1 MYSTAT
7 LFRRIDSFTI
17 EPVSI
22 RRICVYCGSSPGKS
36 QVFVESAQAL
46 GRELAT
52 RKIEIVYGGGRRG
65 LMGAL
70 ADAALAAGGR
80 VAGIIP
86 QSLVD
91 AEIAHRGLTELQVV
105 HTMHERKAE
114 MTRRAD
120 AFLIL
125 PGAWGTL
132 DELCEALTWAQ
143 LGIHHKPCGLLNVD
157 GYYDL
162 LLQFLG
168 HAVDEKFLKLE
179 DRELLLVSGDLQ
191 DLLGKMTQFR
201 PRLSKI
207 PAKLETQ

>member
-1 MYSTAT
+1 
-7 LFRRIDSFTI
+7 
-17 EPVSI
+17 VSI
-22 RRICVYCGSSPGKS
+22 HSICVYCGSSPGARE
-36 QVFVESAQAL
+36 VYVEAAKML
-46 GRELAT
+46 GRELAA
-52 RKIEIVYGGGRRG
+52 RQIDIVYGGGRRG

-70 ADAALAAGGR
+70 ADAALEAGGR

-91 AEIAHRGLTELQVV
+91 AEIAHRGLSELRIV
-105 HTMHERKAE
+105 HSMHERKAE

-143 LGIHHKPCGLLNVD
+143 LGIHHKACGLWNVD

-162 LLQFLG
+162 LLQFLA
-168 HAVDEKFLKLE
+168 HAVHEKFLKAE
-179 DRELLLVSGDLQ
+179 DRELLLVSDDLPE
-191 DLLGKMTQFR
+191 LLGEMLAFTPKVR
-201 PRLSKI
+201 PVA
-207 PAKLETQ
+207 AKLEMQ

>member
-1 MYSTAT
+1 M
-7 LFRRIDSFTI
+7 
-17 EPVSI
+17 SI
-22 RRICVYCGSSPGKS
+22 KSICVYCGSSPGKRGI
-36 QVFVESAQAL
+36 FVEAAQTL
-46 GRELAT
+46 GRELAA

-70 ADAALAAGGR
+70 ADAALANGGQ

-91 AEIAHRGLTELQVV
+91 AEIAHRGLSELHIV
-105 HTMHERKAE
+105 HSMHERKAE

-120 AFLIL
+120 AFLVL

-143 LGIHHKPCGLLNVD
+143 LGIHHKPCAMWNVA

-162 LLQFLG
+162 LLNFLAN
-168 HAVDEKFLKLE
+168 AVDERFLKAE
-179 DRELLLVSGDLQ
+179 DRDLLLVSGDLQ
-191 DLLGKMTQFR
+191 ELLARMAEFK
-201 PRLSKI
+201 PRLKQQT
-207 PAKLETQ
+207 ATKLEHA